1 MRNFIDTIFNPVLG
15 WLGSISSGLRSLS
28 VPVARPLDFGRY
40 FGQFSFLGPKWITL
54 ITTICAL
61 GFIYLILF
69 FVLSNVGLFRKF
81 KDMIKWW

>member
-15 WLGSISSGLRSLS
+15 WLQSISDGLRSLS
-28 VPVARPLDFGRY
+28 IPVARPIDFGKY
-40 FGQFSFLGPKWITL
+40 LGHFSFLGSKWITF
-54 ITTICAL
+54 ITTICTL

-69 FVLSNVGLFRKF
+69 FIVSNIGLFRKF